1 MKVLGLINLSLYMI
15 KKIVGVI
22 GKINRA
28 IDVRMAVSGLILL
41 TRQLMREFMV
51 FGGMVRIMTYVKR
64 I

>member
-1 MKVLGLINLSLYMI
+1 MI